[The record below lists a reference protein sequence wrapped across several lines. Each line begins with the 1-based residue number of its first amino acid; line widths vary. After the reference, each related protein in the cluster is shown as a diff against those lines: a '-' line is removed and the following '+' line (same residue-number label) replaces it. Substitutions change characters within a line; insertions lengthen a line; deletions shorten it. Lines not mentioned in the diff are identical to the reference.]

1 MVFTHLPSNV
11 LLGAVALMP
20 TLPLAIAALLG
31 RSALSQMDVPARQSY
46 IAEMVDPEER
56 IAAVATT
63 NSARY
68 AARPLGP
75 VAAGSLMQEASLSA
89 PFLAAGGIK
98 SRTTSSSSSFSVV
111 SPQRIDATMYVNRIP
126 PKWGWE

>member
-1 MVFTHLPSNV
+1 
-11 LLGAVALMP
+11 
-20 TLPLAIAALLG
+20 
-31 RSALSQMDVPARQSY
+31 
-46 IAEMVDPEER
+46 MVDPEER

-98 SRTTSSSSSFSVV
+98 IAYDLILFFLFRGVAAEDGRDHVRESH
-111 SPQRIDATMYVNRIP
+111 PA
-126 PKWGWE
+126 